1 MAKLTV
7 ARDLLHDYARLD
19 ASVQR
24 RVDDVFSKFTG
35 HTQAGLHLERMKRAK
50 DPRVHTIRITDNY
63 RGIVMAPESGD
74 TYVLVRVLPHRE
86 ADKWVEKKSFGVNVA
101 TGALEIID
109 TEAIEAIAPTI
120 GHADLGPSLFDQR
133 SDKDFVR
140 LGLADALVP
149 VLRRITTEQ
158 ELEAFCTVLPQG
170 QADALSMLAAGYS
183 VENAWAEIV
192 AGAEPGPVDTED
204 VGAAVERAASQSMFY
219 VVQGHD
225 ELADML
231 NRPFDLWRTFLHPTQ
246 RALAYRPVYKGAVR
260 VSGGPGTG
268 KTVVAMH
275 RAKTLAD
282 QAPAGERILFT
293 TFTRNLADALAGSLK
308 LLGGPELLERVEV
321 LNVDRLGRQ
330 VVQEVEGGSPKVVPE
345 REEMQ
350 IWEDVV
356 DEHGIPFPPTFL
368 RQEWL
373 QVVLAQGIS
382 SRDDYFTAKRP
393 GRGVR
398 LTRRERA
405 EVWKGIEAFTNRLVE
420 FGQRTFLQMASAA
433 AEYLAVRSVKPY
445 AHVIVDE
452 AQDLHAAQWRML
464 RAAVPEGPNDLF
476 IVGDAHQRIY
486 DHRVTLSGL
495 GINVRGRSRRLRI
508 NYRTTHEILRWAL
521 GLLAGEAVDD
531 LDAGTETLAGY
542 RSQMHGP
549 EPSLVG
555 YASRADELS
564 GLVIAAKE
572 WTAGG
577 IDPHDIGVFSR
588 TEDAARL
595 AVKALE
601 DAGVPAK
608 LIVSGERSPSVMAVD
623 VATMHRGKGLEYR
636 CVAVVDA
643 GKHTL
648 PMPVSLTPA
657 STDPLQHDLDVK
669 RERCLLYVACTRARD
684 MLRVS
689 WVGAPSS
696 FLEALL
702 PAPPRVSPGIERR
715 PP

>member
-1 MAKLTV
+1 
-7 ARDLLHDYARLD
+7 
-19 ASVQR
+19 
-24 RVDDVFSKFTG
+24 
-35 HTQAGLHLERMKRAK
+35 
-50 DPRVHTIRITDNY
+50 
-63 RGIVMAPESGD
+63 
-74 TYVLVRVLPHRE
+74 
-86 ADKWVEKKSFGVNVA
+86 
-101 TGALEIID
+101 
-109 TEAIEAIAPTI
+109 
-120 GHADLGPSLFDQR
+120 
-133 SDKDFVR
+133 
-140 LGLADALVP
+140 
-149 VLRRITTEQ
+149 
-158 ELEAFCTVLPQG
+158 
-170 QADALSMLAAGYS
+170 MLAAGYS
-183 VENAWAEIV
+183 VEDAWAEIV
-192 AGAEPGPVDTED
+192 AGTEPGPVDTED
-204 VGAAVERAASQSMFY
+204 VEAAVDRAASQSMFY

-246 RALAYRPVYKGAVR
+246 RALAYRPVYNGPVR
-260 VSGGPGTG
+260 VAGGPGTG

-275 RAKTLAD
+275 RAKALAE
-282 QAPAGERILFT
+282 QAPADERILFT
-293 TFTRNLADALAGSLK
+293 TFTRNLADAITGSLK
-308 LLGGPELLERVEV
+308 LLGGLELLERVEV
-321 LNVDRLGRQ
+321 LNVDRLARQ
-330 VVQEVEGGSPKVVPE
+330 VVQEGEGGSPKVAPE
-345 REEMQ
+345 REQMQ

-356 DEHGIPFPPTFL
+356 DELGIPFPPTFL

-433 AEYLAVRSVKPY
+433 ADSLSARSVKPY

-464 RAAVPEGPNDLF
+464 RAAVPDGPNDMF

-531 LDAGTETLAGY
+531 LDAGTDSLAGY

-555 YASRADELS
+555 YASRAEELS
-564 GLVIAAKE
+564 GLVAAAKE
-572 WTAGG
+572 WIGSG
-577 IDPHDIGVFSR
+577 IDPHNIGVFAR
-588 TEDAARL
+588 TEETARL

-601 DAGVPAK
+601 DASVPAK
-608 LIVSGERSPSVMAVD
+608 LVEPGESSASVPVVD

-643 GKHTL
+643 GKRTL

-684 MLRVS
+684 VLRVS
-689 WVGAPSS
+689 WAGAPSS
-696 FLEALL
+696 FLVPLL
-702 PAPPRVSPGIERR
+702 PESA
-715 PP
+715 